1 MTYVLGIDGGGTK
14 TTGIIV
20 DEDGNVV
27 AEATVGASNPNIVGQ
42 EDLISRFTE
51 LITTLEN
58 EDAASFNRLTQVF
71 AGISGAGHVH
81 AQQQIQAVLRK
92 IVPAT
97 VPITVDN
104 DAVIAL
110 YAGTLGLPGIVQIAG
125 TGSITYGINE
135 KGCRGRVGGW
145 GHLVGEEGSGYAI
158 GHAGLQ
164 AAFSAYDGL
173 EKATQLHEEIR
184 DYFKVANLSDAIP
197 KIYQVKNPKEI
208 IASLSPVVMAVADQ
222 GDEVAQEIIHQQG
235 VFIGKSI
242 ITLIKRLFSDKSE
255 DEVIPVVL
263 AGGLFK
269 RLDLFQHSIEA
280 VIHHEKQRIKL
291 VVPEIAPVGGS
302 VVAAL
307 RAEGM
312 EVAKHFRLHYKDV
325 NTQEKDE

>member
-71 AGISGAGHVH
+71 AGISGAGHRN
-81 AQQQIQAVLRK
+81 ARQQLHDVLRN
-92 IVPAT
+92 VLPDS

-110 YAGTLGLPGIVQIAG
+110 YAGTLGRPGIVQIAG

-145 GHLVGEEGSGYAI
+145 GHLVGVEGSGYEI
-158 GHAGLQ
+158 GNAGLQ

-173 EKATQLHEEIR
+173 EKATQLHEDIR

-208 IASLSPVVMAVADQ
+208 IASLGPVVMAA
-222 GDEVAQEIIHQQG
+222 EIG
-235 VFIGKSI
+235 
-242 ITLIKRLFSDKSE
+242 
-255 DEVIPVVL
+255 
-263 AGGLFK
+263 
-269 RLDLFQHSIEA
+269 
-280 VIHHEKQRIKL
+280 
-291 VVPEIAPVGGS
+291 
-302 VVAAL
+302 
-307 RAEGM
+307 RAH
-312 EVAKHFRLHYKDV
+312 V
-325 NTQEKDE
+325 